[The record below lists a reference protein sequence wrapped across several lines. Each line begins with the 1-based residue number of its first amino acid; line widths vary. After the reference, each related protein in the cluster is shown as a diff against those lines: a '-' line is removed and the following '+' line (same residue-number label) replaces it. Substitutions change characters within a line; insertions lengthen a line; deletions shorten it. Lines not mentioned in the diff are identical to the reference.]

1 MKWLDG
7 ARARL
12 RLLFLRRDAESR
24 MNREFQLHIEMEAEH
39 LMRAK
44 GLTADEARRQARVAF
59 GGIEGHKE
67 ALRDGRGLAW
77 LGGLALDVKLA
88 ARLLARYPWLTVVGC
103 AAMAFGIAA
112 GVAGFE
118 VRTQLVNPSLPLNQ
132 GAQIVGLRNWD
143 ISRNRV
149 ASTTAADFVA
159 WRDSLTRV
167 RDISAASV
175 FRRNLITDD
184 GGAETVAA
192 AAMTASAFRVTRVS
206 PLLGRTFVEA
216 DEDPA
221 APPVIVIGYD
231 LWTRRFSTD
240 PRVIGRIVR
249 LGREQAT
256 VVGVM
261 PKDFVFPAAH
271 ALWIPLRDAAGDTA
285 RSGGLDLFVFGRL
298 GRDASSAQAQA
309 ELNVVGDRTAH
320 DLPTTHAQLRPQV
333 VPFSWLTFDPAGIQ
347 IALTLGN
354 TFLVMLLVLVSANVA
369 LLMFARAATRET
381 EIAVRSAL
389 GAGRARI
396 VLQLFVE
403 GLVLASLGVVVGLV
417 AARVVLGS
425 LLATIE
431 AESGR
436 PLPFWMGDTLSTPTV
451 MYAGA
456 LTILSAVIIGVIP
469 ALNVTGPALQARLRQ
484 STARGGGLRFGGLW
498 SAVIAMQVAVTLLF
512 PAWAFF
518 FHRVVIGGTTR
529 DVGFAADE
537 FLSAVVEVD
546 RELAP
551 GVLLDASEE
560 AFRSRIRATYAE
572 MERRVSAE
580 PAVAGL
586 TFADRLPG
594 TSHPGWR
601 IEIEGEAAR
610 GTTPLRL
617 DVTSASV
624 AINFFDV
631 LGAPMIAGRP
641 FTAAD
646 LGSPRGVVIVNQS
659 FANDVIGGQNPI
671 GRRIRRAAAH
681 DTQTPGPW
689 LEVVGVVP
697 DLGMVGRDGRSAGL
711 YHPVSAD
718 TASPLRIAI
727 RLRESP
733 AAFSARLWTVASG
746 VDPTLRLS
754 ELMPL
759 DAVGASEVN
768 QSRYLSRAL
777 AVLSAIA
784 LLLSLTAI
792 YAVMAYTVSTR
803 TREIGLRV
811 ALGADRR
818 RLIAVILRRP
828 LAQVGGGI
836 AIGGFLVAVIFLA
849 VFESMP
855 TATEAALIAAYCVL
869 MMGVCLLACVVP
881 TRRALRIE
889 PARAL
894 TVDV

>member
-1 MKWLDG
+1 
-7 ARARL
+7 
-12 RLLFLRRDAESR
+12 
-24 MNREFQLHIEMEAEH
+24 
-39 LMRAK
+39 
-44 GLTADEARRQARVAF
+44 
-59 GGIEGHKE
+59 
-67 ALRDGRGLAW
+67 
-77 LGGLALDVKLA
+77 
-88 ARLLARYPWLTVVGC
+88 
-103 AAMAFGIAA
+103 
-112 GVAGFE
+112 
-118 VRTQLVNPSLPLNQ
+118 
-132 GAQIVGLRNWD
+132 
-143 ISRNRV
+143 
-149 ASTTAADFVA
+149 
-159 WRDSLTRV
+159 V
-167 RDISAASV
+167 RDISAVSV

-184 GGAETVAA
+184 GGAQTVAA
-192 AAMTASAFRVTRVS
+192 AAMTASAFRLTRVS

-216 DEDPA
+216 DEDPG
-221 APPVIVIGYD
+221 APTVVVIGYD
-231 LWTRRFSTD
+231 VWTRRFSSD
-240 PRVIGRIVR
+240 PRVIGRMVR

-298 GRDASSAQAQA
+298 AADASRPQAQA

-320 DLPTTHAQLRPQV
+320 DRPAIYAQLRPQV

-347 IALTLGN
+347 IALALGN
-354 TFLVMLLVLVSANVA
+354 AFLVMLLVLVSANVA

-389 GAGRARI
+389 GAGRVRI

-403 GLVLASLGVVVGLV
+403 ALVLACLAVVVGLV

-425 LLATIE
+425 LLAVLE
-431 AESGR
+431 ADSGR

-484 STARGGGLRFGGLW
+484 STARGGGLRFGGAW
-498 SAVIAMQVAVTLLF
+498 SAVIAMQVAVSLMF

-529 DVGFAADE
+529 DVGFAAEE
-537 FLSAVVEVD
+537 FLSAVLELD

-551 GVLLDASEE
+551 GVPLDASEE
-560 AFRSRIRATYAE
+560 AFGSRIRATYAE
-572 MERRVSAE
+572 VERRLSAE

-594 TSHPGWR
+594 ISHPEWR

-610 GTTPLRL
+610 GATPLEL
-617 DVTSASV
+617 EASSASV
-624 AINFFDV
+624 ALNFFDV
-631 LGAPMIAGRP
+631 LGARMIAGRP

-659 FANDVIGGQNPI
+659 FANDVIGGRNPV
-671 GRRIRRAAAH
+671 GLRIRRAAAQ
-681 DTQTPGPW
+681 DSRAPGPW

-697 DLGMVGRDGRSAGL
+697 DLGMVGRDGRRAGL
-711 YHPVSAD
+711 YRPVSAE

-727 RLRESP
+727 HLRDGP

-759 DAVGASEVN
+759 DAVGASGFIE
-768 QSRYLSRAL
+768 SRYLSRSL
-777 AVLSAIA
+777 SAVSAIA

-803 TREIGLRV
+803 TREIGLRMT
-811 ALGADRR
+811 LGADRR
-818 RLIAVILRRP
+818 SVIAAILRRP
-828 LAQVGGGI
+828 LAQVGGGV
-836 AIGGFLVAVIFLA
+836 AVGGLLVAVVFLM
-849 VFESMP
+849 VFGSTP
-855 TATEAALIAAYCVL
+855 TATEAVLIAVYCVL

-881 TRRALRIE
+881 ARRALRIE

>member
-1 MKWLDG
+1 
-7 ARARL
+7 
-12 RLLFLRRDAESR
+12 
-24 MNREFQLHIEMEAEH
+24 MNREFLLHLEMEAEH

-44 GLTADEARRQARVAF
+44 GVTADEARRQAMVAF
-59 GGIEGHKE
+59 GGLEAHKE

-88 ARLLARYPWLTVVGC
+88 GRLLARYPGLTLVGC
-103 AAMAFGIAA
+103 AAMAFGIAT

-118 VRTQLVNPSLPLNQ
+118 ARTQLVNPSLRFDE
-132 GAQIVGLRNWD
+132 GSQIVGLRNWD
-143 ISRNRV
+143 TSRNRV

-167 RDISAASV
+167 RDISAVSV

-206 PLLGRTFVEA
+206 PLLGRHLVAA
-216 DEDPA
+216 DEMPG
-221 APPVIVIGYD
+221 APPVIVIGHD
-231 LWTRRFSTD
+231 VWTRRFSSD

-261 PKDFVFPAAH
+261 PKGFVFPAAH
-271 ALWIPLRDAAGDTA
+271 AVWIPLRNAAGDTA
-285 RSGGLDLFVFGRL
+285 RSGGLDFFVFGRL
-298 GRDASSAQAQA
+298 AGDATRGQAQA
-309 ELNVVGDRTAH
+309 ELNVVGDRAARN
-320 DLPTTHAQLRPQV
+320 LPGSRAQLRPQL
-333 VPFSWLTFDPAGIQ
+333 VPFSWLTFDPGGIQ
-347 IALTLGN
+347 IALALGN

-381 EIAVRSAL
+381 ELAVRSAL

-403 GLVLASLGVVVGLV
+403 ALVLAGLAVVVGLF
-417 AARVVLGS
+417 AARFVLGS
-425 LLATIE
+425 LLATLE
-431 AESGR
+431 ADSGR
-436 PLPFWMGDTLSTPTV
+436 PLPFWMGNTLTTTTV
-451 MYAGA
+451 MYAA
-456 LTILSAVIIGVIP
+456 AVTILSAVIMGVLP
-469 ALNVTGPALQARLRQ
+469 ALHVTGPGLQARLRH
-484 STARGGGLRFGGLW
+484 STASGGGLRFGGVW
-498 SAVIAMQVAVTLLF
+498 GAIIAMQVAVTLMF

-518 FHRVVIGGTTR
+518 FHRVVIGGQTR
-529 DVGFAADE
+529 DVGMAARE
-537 FLSAVVEVD
+537 YLSAVLEVD

-551 GVLLDASEE
+551 GVPLDASEQ
-560 AFRSRIRATYAE
+560 AFRSRVRATFAE
-572 MERRVSAE
+572 MERRLRAE

-594 TSHPGWR
+594 TAHPGWR
-601 IEIEGEAAR
+601 IEIEGDAAR
-610 GTTPLRL
+610 STVRPRL
-617 DVTSASV
+617 EVSSASV
-624 AINFFDV
+624 ALNFFDV

-646 LGSPRGVVIVNQS
+646 LASQPAVVIVNQS
-659 FANDVIGGQNPI
+659 FATDVLGGQNPI
-671 GRRIRRAAAH
+671 GRRIRRAPVN
-681 DTQTPGPW
+681 DTQAPGSW

-697 DLGMVGRDGRSAGL
+697 DLGMVGRNGGAAGL
-711 YHPVSAD
+711 YQPVSVGAV
-718 TASPLRIAI
+718 SPLRIAM

-733 AAFSARLWTVASG
+733 ASFAARLRTIASD
-746 VDPTLRLS
+746 VDPALQFS

-759 DAVGASEVN
+759 DAVGASGWIAS
-768 QSRYLSRAL
+768 QYLSRAL
-777 AVLSAIA
+777 AVASAVA

-792 YAVMAYTVSTR
+792 YAVMDYTVSTR

-811 ALGADRR
+811 ALGADRHG
-818 RLIAVILRRP
+818 LIAVILRRP

-836 AIGGFLVAVIFLA
+836 VVGGVLVAVVFLM

-855 TATEAALIAAYCVL
+855 TASEAGLIAAYCAL

-881 TRRALRIE
+881 TLRALRIE

>member
-1 MKWLDG
+1 MKWLDA
-7 ARARL
+7 ARTRL
-12 RLLFLRRDAESR
+12 RLLFLRRNAESR

-59 GGIEGHKE
+59 GGVERHKE
-67 ALRDGRGLAW
+67 ALRHGRGLVW
-77 LGGLALDVKLA
+77 LGGLALDLKLA
-88 ARLLARYPWLTVVGC
+88 ARLLARFPWLTVVGC
-103 AAMAFGIAA
+103 TAMAFGIAA

-118 VRTQLVNPSLPLNQ
+118 ARTQLVNPLLPLDE
-132 GAQIVGLRNWD
+132 GSQIVGLRNWD
-143 ISRNRV
+143 TSRNRV

-167 RDISAASV
+167 RDISAVSV

-184 GGAETVAA
+184 GGAEPVAA

-206 PLLGRTFVEA
+206 ALLGRSFVEA
-216 DEDPA
+216 DEAPG

-231 LWTRRFSTD
+231 LWTRRFSSD

-271 ALWIPLRDAAGDTA
+271 ALWIPLREAAGDTA

-298 GRDASSAQAQA
+298 ARDASRAQAQA
-309 ELNVVGDRTAH
+309 ELNVVADRIAR
-320 DLPTTHAQLRPQV
+320 DLPDTRARLRPQV
-333 VPFSWLTFDPAGIQ
+333 VPFSWLTLDPGGIR
-347 IALTLGN
+347 IALALGN

-369 LLMFARAATRET
+369 LLMFARGATRET

-403 GLVLASLGVVVGLV
+403 ALVLAGLAVVVGLV
-417 AARVVLGS
+417 AARFALGS
-425 LLATIE
+425 LLATLE
-431 AESGR
+431 ANSGR
-436 PLPFWMGDTLSTPTV
+436 PLPFWMGNTLTTTTV
-451 MYAGA
+451 MYAAA

-469 ALNVTGPALQARLRQ
+469 ALHVTGPGLQARLRQ
-484 STARGGGLRFGGLW
+484 STARGGGLRFGGVW

-518 FHRVVIGGTTR
+518 FHRVVIGGQTR

-537 FLSAVVEVD
+537 YLSAVLEVD

-551 GVLLDASEE
+551 GVPLDTSEE
-560 AFRSRIRATYAE
+560 ALRSRIRATYAE
-572 MERRVSAE
+572 MERRLSAE

-594 TSHPGWR
+594 TAHPGWR
-601 IEIEGEAAR
+601 IEIEGEAAH
-610 GTTPLRL
+610 GTAPSGLE
-617 DVTSASV
+617 VSSALV
-624 AINFFDV
+624 ARNFFDV
-631 LGAPMIAGRP
+631 LGAPMIAGRS

-646 LGSPRGVVIVNQS
+646 LVSPRRVVIVNQS
-659 FANDVIGGQNPI
+659 FANGVLGGRNPI
-671 GRRIRRAAAH
+671 GRRIRRAPVN
-681 DTQTPGPW
+681 DTQAPGPW

-697 DLGMVGRDGRSAGL
+697 DLGMVGRDGRTAGL
-711 YHPVSAD
+711 YQPGSAD
-718 TASPLRIAI
+718 MMSPLRIAL

-733 AAFSARLWTVASG
+733 ASFAAPLRTIASG
-746 VDPTLRLS
+746 VDPTLQFS

-759 DAVGASEVN
+759 DAVRASGWIES
-768 QSRYLSRAL
+768 QYLSRAL

-811 ALGADRR
+811 TLGAN
-818 RLIAVILRRP
+818 RLGVIAVILRRP

-836 AIGGFLVAVIFLA
+836 AIGGILVAVVFLM
-849 VFESMP
+849 VFGSMP
-855 TATEAALIAAYCVL
+855 TATEGALIAAYCVL

>member
-7 ARARL
+7 ARTRL

-44 GLTADEARRQARVAF
+44 GLPADEARRQARVAF
-59 GGIEGHKE
+59 GGVEGHKE
-67 ALRDGRGLAW
+67 AVRDGRGLAW
-77 LGGLALDVKLA
+77 LGGLVLDVKIA
-88 ARLLARYPWLTVVGC
+88 ARLLARYPWLTVVSC

-118 VRTQLVNPSLPLNQ
+118 VRTQLVNPSLPLDE
-132 GAQIVGLRNWD
+132 GSQIVGLRNWD
-143 ISRNRV
+143 TARNRV
-149 ASTTAADFVA
+149 AFTTAADFVA
-159 WRDSLTRV
+159 WRESLTRV
-167 RDISAASV
+167 RDISAVSV
-175 FRRNLITDD
+175 FRRNLITDE

-206 PLLGRTFVEA
+206 PLLGRTFVAA
-216 DEDPA
+216 DEAPG
-221 APPVIVIGYD
+221 APPVIVIGYA
-231 LWTRRFSTD
+231 LWTRRFSSD

-271 ALWIPLRDAAGDTA
+271 ALWVPLRPAAGDTA
-285 RSGGLDLFVFGRL
+285 GSGGLNLFVFGRL
-298 GRDASSAQAQA
+298 ARDAARAQAQA
-309 ELNVVGDRTAH
+309 ELNVVGDRIAR
-320 DLPTTHAQLRPQV
+320 DSPETHVQLRPQL
-333 VPFSWLTFDPAGIQ
+333 VPFSWLTFDPGGIQ
-347 IALTLGN
+347 IALALGN

-389 GAGRARI
+389 GARRARI

-403 GLVLASLGVVVGLV
+403 ALVLACLAVVVGLV

-425 LLATIE
+425 LLATLE
-431 AESGR
+431 ADSGR
-436 PLPFWMGDTLSTPTV
+436 QLPFWMGDTLTATTV

-469 ALNVTGPALQARLRQ
+469 ALHVTGPGLQARLRQ
-484 STARGGGLRFGGLW
+484 STARGGGLRFGGAW
-498 SAVIAMQVAVTLLF
+498 SAVIAMQVAVTLMF
-512 PAWAFF
+512 PAAAFF
-518 FHRVVIGGTTR
+518 FHRVVVGGQTR
-529 DVGFAADE
+529 DVGFAAHE
-537 FLSAVVEVD
+537 YLSAVLELD

-551 GVLLDASEE
+551 GVPLDASEQ

-594 TSHPGWR
+594 TSHSGWR

-610 GTTPLRL
+610 STAPPRIE
-617 DVTSASV
+617 VSSASV
-624 AINFFDV
+624 ALNFFDV

-646 LGSPRGVVIVNQS
+646 LASPSGVVIVNQS
-659 FANDVIGGQNPI
+659 FASDVVGGQHPI
-671 GRRIRRAAAH
+671 GRRIRRAPVD
-681 DTQTPGPW
+681 DTQPPGPW
-689 LEVVGVVP
+689 LEVVGVVR
-697 DLGMVGRDGRSAGL
+697 DLGMMGRDGSAGL

-718 TASPLRIAI
+718 AASPLRIAV

-733 AAFSARLWTVASG
+733 ASFAARLRTVASG
-746 VDPTLRLS
+746 VDPTLQLD

-759 DAVGASEVN
+759 DAVGASGSLES
-768 QSRYLSRAL
+768 QYLSRSL

-818 RLIAVILRRP
+818 RVIAVILRRP
-828 LAQVGGGI
+828 LTQVGVGIVIGGI
-836 AIGGFLVAVIFLA
+836 LVAVWFLGL
-849 VFESMP
+849 FESMP
-855 TATEAALIAAYCVL
+855 TGTEAALIAAYCML